1 MIRLASNES
10 ALGPFP
16 AARDAVARHLDE
28 LHRYPERDG
37 ELIAALAALHGLEED
52 RFALGNGADA
62 IIGYISLGLS
72 AGDEVLMGWPSFPT
86 YVGDAR
92 RVGAVPVQVPLR
104 PDGALDLDAM
114 AERIGPATR
123 LVWVCSPNNPTGGA
137 VARDALATFV
147 DAVPEDVL
155 VVVDEA
161 YHEFAA
167 APDHHDALAEHVTR
181 RPNVGVL
188 RTFSKLF
195 GLAGLR
201 VGWFAGP
208 PQVAARLRTTRH
220 WYDVTGPAAVAALA
234 SLGQPEEVA
243 RRREANRVERTR
255 LEAAIDDLGL
265 PRLPSVANFVA
276 VEVPDAAATAAR
288 LAAAGILVRSLE
300 DLGAPRLVRITVGAP
315 AELDALLDRLP
326 DAL

>member
-104 PDGALDLDAM
+104 PDGAVDLDAM